1 MFHFS
6 LMTFSTVKI
15 MCIIASECKNLKS
28 TKLDR
33 ILKSLHSTYPS
44 VASHLTDH
52 RETDMN
58 AEQNWEISKNGLK
71 CCNYHLDKN
80 NRHNLF
86 RSSWGMV
93 LPVFGETAL
102 IVPVP
107 PHGGRDE
114 HYLK

>member
-28 TKLDR
+28 TKLDI

-52 RETDMN
+52 SHIEMK
-58 AEQNWEISKNGLK
+58 AEQNWGISKNGLK
-71 CCNYHLDKN
+71 CCNYYLDK
-80 NRHNLF
+80 
-86 RSSWGMV
+86 
-93 LPVFGETAL
+93 
-102 IVPVP
+102 
-107 PHGGRDE
+107 
-114 HYLK
+114 K